1 MKLLP
6 LKDRTVVQALTRMEC
21 AAALAPQF
29 LPGLSFLT
37 AGGIH
42 LVC

>member
-6 LKDRTVVQALTRMEC
+6 LKDRTGVQALTRMAC
-21 AAALAPQF
+21 AAALAHQ
-29 LPGLSFLT
+29 LLSVLQFLT